1 MKTFSTLIVGV
12 FSLLLVVGC
21 GGKEEKKKEGFS
33 YEKTNTEEK
42 ANEAESTDDNVA
54 NVVLSGNDLMKF
66 DKDEIIVKAGQK
78 VKLTLRHI
86 GKLDINIMGHN
97 VVILKPGVDIQA
109 FSLKATEAGEAED
122 WIPEGGKDVL
132 VHTKMLGGGQSV
144 SITFMAP
151 DPGTYDFICS
161 FPGHSALMR
170 GKFIVE

>member
-1 MKTFSTLIVGV
+1 MKTFSTLIVSI

-33 YEKTNTEEK
+33 YEKSNSEEK
-42 ANEAESTDDNVA
+42 ANPAETADDNVA

-86 GKLDINIMGHN
+86 GKLDINVMGHN
-97 VVILKPGVDIQA
+97 VVILKNGVIPA
-109 FSLKATEAGEAED
+109 EFAAKAATERDNAY
-122 WIPEGGKDVL
+122 IPADSQDIIA
-132 VHTKMLGGGQSV
+132 HTELIGGGQV
-144 SITFMAP
+144 TSIEFDAP
-151 DPGTYDFICS
+151 EAGTYEFLCS
-161 FPGHSALMR
+161 FPGHFAMMR